1 MGAPAYNTRDAV
13 RNSLPT
19 GETRQTASGAGM
31 RLESLEEELR
41 RTREELARLHEL
53 IQERESKGK
62 ALIDAYREVIA
73 DLANLFETQRNEN
86 IKRDESL
93 RFFLNSIEGRLKADI
108 RNELSGGAAAPDAP
122 RGWWPF
128 RRNR

>member
-1 MGAPAYNTRDAV
+1 MGAPAYNTRDAI

-19 GETRQTASGAGM
+19 GETRQTASGEGR
-31 RLESLEEELR
+31 RLESLEQELR

-53 IQERESKGK
+53 IHERESKGK
-62 ALIDAYREVIA
+62 ALIDAYRDVIA
-73 DLANLFETQRNEN
+73 DLANLFEIQRNEN

-108 RNELSGGAAAPDAP
+108 RNELAGGAASPSVA

-128 RRNR
+128 RRAR